1 VTPTLGV
8 ASVTSINKVT
18 ITAPATSATLTIANG
33 KTLTAS
39 NTLTFT
45 GTDSSSVA
53 FGSGGTVAY
62 TANKL
67 SVFAATTSAELA
79 GVISDGTGTGALVF
93 GTNPTISGTVT
104 TSTLAVKDVRDTV
117 YTGGSTTGTVT
128 PDCANGNIQTVTL
141 TGNITFNAF
150 ANAVSGQSMTMIITQ
165 PASGGPYT
173 LTSSMK
179 FAGGVKTLSTAASA
193 VDMLTVSY
201 IGTTYYASLVT
212 GFA

>member
-1 VTPTLGV
+1 
-8 ASVTSINKVT
+8 
-18 ITAPATSATLTIANG
+18 
-33 KTLTAS
+33 
-39 NTLTFT
+39 
-45 GTDSSSVA
+45 
-53 FGSGGTVAY
+53 VAY

-117 YTGGSTTGTVT
+117 YTGGSTTGTIT

-150 ANAVSGQSMTMIITQ
+150 ANPAAGQTMSMLITQ
-165 PASGGPYT
+165 PSSGGPYT

-179 FAGGVKTLSTAASA
+179 FAGGVKTLSTAADA
-193 VDMLTVSY
+193 IDMLTVSY